1 MLTQTGHELSDIGR
15 TLSWDALDSFLS
27 NLGAE
32 SALVREMNPEV
43 DTWGTTIKTN
53 MILADIWDVLA
64 MINANLVAVGSKKK
78 AKAPK
83 PYPRPWKKDPDREQH
98 IGSDGLPPD
107 ELRKW
112 FEQKRK
118 ESCQK

>member
-1 MLTQTGHELSDIGR
+1 MSV
-15 TLSWDALDSFLS
+15 WA
-27 NLGAE
+27 
-32 SALVREMNPEV
+32 
-43 DTWGTTIKTN
+43 TTFKTN
-53 MILADIWDVLA
+53 VILADIWNELA

-83 PYPRPWKKDPDREQH
+83 PYPRPWNKDPDNTQK
-98 IGSDGLPPD
+98 IGADGLPPD

>member
-1 MLTQTGHELSDIGR
+1 MTKTGNELNDIGR
-15 TLSWDALDSFLS
+15 SLSWDALDSFLS
-27 NLGAE
+27 KVGAD
-32 SALVREMNPEV
+32 SALAMEMDPELSV
-43 DTWGTTIKTN
+43 WSTTFKTN
-53 MILADIWDVLA
+53 VILADIWNQLA
-64 MINANLVAVGSKKK
+64 MINANLVAHASRKK
-78 AKAPK
+78 AKVPK
-83 PYPRPWKKDPDREQH
+83 MYPRPWSKGPENTQK